1 MSPQIHVISA
11 SADRFGSYGWV
22 DRQKVYSETHDFLC
36 LIHLYS
42 LKTVGM
48 RKWWSLS
55 IPWKSRSQPDSTS
68 FVITSGKEQRKP
80 LTLWLQSSQV
90 CSRYKELLILLQVSV
105 GGKDNDVTLKPL
117 SLLPQS
123 HFFFGCLQFCYIM
136 MGPDMSSVSWVWHP
150 HLHSA
155 GDSCPS
161 SVPIPAA

>member
-1 MSPQIHVISA
+1 
-11 SADRFGSYGWV
+11 
-22 DRQKVYSETHDFLC
+22 
-36 LIHLYS
+36 
-42 LKTVGM
+42 M

-80 LTLWLQSSQV
+80 LTLWLQSRQV

-123 HFFFGCLQFCYIM
+123 HFFFGVC
-136 MGPDMSSVSWVWHP
+136 SSATLWWDQTCPLYLEFGTLTSTQQVIRAPQASPSQQHNGRTCPVVLVPRSTDIRIHP
-150 HLHSA
+150 MWNRAPCAQKTFFTKQCVRGL
-155 GDSCPS
+155 
-161 SVPIPAA
+161 PIL